1 MAESKGKKLQGE
13 DLEARRQAA
22 QVMGQARTK
31 RKREAARENGKKGGR
46 PRGTGKPLNDETKA
60 KQREAQRLR
69 RARERKAR
77 EGK

>member
-1 MAESKGKKLQGE
+1 MAESKGKKLQGG
-13 DLEARRQAA
+13 DLEARRHAA

-31 RKREAARENGKKGGR
+31 RKQEASRENGRLGGR
-46 PRGTGKPLNDETKA
+46 PRGTGKPLSDETRA